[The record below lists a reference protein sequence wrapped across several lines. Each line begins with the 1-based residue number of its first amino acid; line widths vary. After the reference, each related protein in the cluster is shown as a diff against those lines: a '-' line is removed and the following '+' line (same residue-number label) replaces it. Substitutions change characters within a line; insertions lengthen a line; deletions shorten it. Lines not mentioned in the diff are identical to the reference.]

1 MTIYHC
7 RCFVTFGHNA
17 LEGISEAVLP
27 HVQKFLLRLTS
38 ELRDLSLQ
46 NTSQTCALSSDSD
59 HHLQF
64 HIHENIIFNFSVTV
78 HKNARRIKFE
88 TASQQQR
95 SFFCISV
102 YSEKHTYMWIFS
114 KIKSMHIREVQGSNF
129 CRRPSVQTSLFAS
142 VFPFRFRNP
151 SQKLVITSSYH
162 DLSQSSWHL
171 IYMCSAIIQ
180 WPYTNQETAKL
191 GVLSLYVFIFKR
203 QIRKLVFDSNFHIL
217 A

>member
-102 YSEKHTYMWIFS
+102 YSEKHTYMWIFFQNQKHAYS
-114 KIKSMHIREVQGSNF
+114 GSPGFEFLQKTFRPNFAICISLSIQIQKS
-129 CRRPSVQTSLFAS
+129 
-142 VFPFRFRNP
+142 
-151 SQKLVITSSYH
+151 
-162 DLSQSSWHL
+162 
-171 IYMCSAIIQ
+171 
-180 WPYTNQETAKL
+180 
-191 GVLSLYVFIFKR
+191 
-203 QIRKLVFDSNFHIL
+203 
-217 A
+217 